1 MILHTDAQLQ
11 DLKHFCCSA
20 LFGQKTVLAFDKK
33 FNPTEVHVTMAVYK
47 NLAAYRERIQNHP
60 IMMGLMFIHGI
71 SDYETY
77 GIFFDY
83 LKRILRQKI
92 NVMLGVM

>member
-1 MILHTDAQLQ
+1 VILHRDAQLQ

-20 LFGQKTVLAFDKK
+20 LFGEKTVLAFDKK
-33 FNPTEVHVTMAVYK
+33 FNPTEVHVTMAVY
-47 NLAAYRERIQNHP
+47 RERIQNHP
-60 IMMGLMFIHGI
+60 VMMGPMFIHGI

-92 NVMLGVM
+92 NVMLGVI